1 MKFIISVIIIL
12 RRNSFPAK
20 TRFTLIVPMAAITYS
35 IQIFTEVS
43 QIIYENFQSIVAS
56 K

>member
-1 MKFIISVIIIL
+1 MFVFVNYIYNFCL
-12 RRNSFPAK
+12 FPAK
-20 TRFTLIVPMAAITYS
+20 TRFTLIVPMAAIAYS

-43 QIIYENFQSIVAS
+43 QVIYVNFHSIVAS